1 MTDGN
6 RNDTMD
12 EIRRGLKALEEAAD
26 SAIQRLPPDSQVEI
40 LPTQMTLSN
49 KREDDKGSFALRNR
63 KVDIV
68 SIRELARTG
77 NREGLLDLLS
87 STIESLEQDKQNS
100 YDISN
105 RILKG
110 GNYQLDPFTLAA
122 LAKFVENA
130 GGSSK
135 EIVRVVKMIAD
146 LSIQWTA
153 VDLRAKLD
161 EEGSGYADYSTEKDP
176 LEGPDEG

>member
-1 MTDGN
+1 MSEDS

-12 EIRRGLKALEEAAD
+12 EIRKGLRALEDAAD
-26 SAIQRLPPDSQVEI
+26 SAIQRLPPGEVEV
-40 LPTQMTLSN
+40 LPTRMTLSSG
-49 KREDDKGSFALRNR
+49 KEQDKVDFTLRNR
-63 KVDIV
+63 RVDIA
-68 SIRELARTG
+68 SIRELSRSG

-100 YDISN
+100 YEISN

-110 GNYQLDPFTLAA
+110 GNYSLDPFTLAA

-153 VDLRAKLD
+153 VDMRVKLD
-161 EEGSGYADYSTEKDP
+161 EEGSGYAEYSTERDP
-176 LEGPDEG
+176 LENPDES